1 MSNFNKRPVIGKQLL
16 TDRGVNSLVL
26 YLNELKGSKYDP
38 LDAQEEFDLFVQYRK
53 SPDKQIKDKIINSNL
68 RFVISVTK
76 AYLKHD
82 MKFTNEKAMLEDVIN
97 AGNIGMIKAFDKFDH
112 TKGFKFLTYATWDI
126 RLQIGIYL
134 NETLA
139 DIRLPSNLF
148 RIESVINKAMSAL
161 KTDDDNSEPSI
172 NQIVDKYNAIK
183 SNKEVE
189 LTTGLLCSIREN
201 KKSFISA
208 SRTLAGV
215 RSNSSGSDDDM
226 VLQDT
231 FKQEKSFEPD
241 SELLKSSDDINLN
254 AYLNKK
260 LSEREKIIVDYNFGL
275 NGKEQKTLAQISDVT
290 GLTRERVGQLLT
302 QAIKKLKESKST
314 LVKILEH

>member
-1 MSNFNKRPVIGKQLL
+1 MSNLNKRVIGKQLL

-26 YLNELKGSKYDP
+26 YFNELKNEKYNP
-38 LDAQEEFDLFVQYRK
+38 LNAQEEYDLFAEYRK
-53 SPDKQIKDKIINSNL
+53 NPDKNIKDKIINSNL
-68 RFVISVTK
+68 RFVISVAK
-76 AYLKHD
+76 AYLTYD

-97 AGNIGMIKAFDKFDH
+97 AGNFGIIKAFDKFDH
-112 TKGFKFLTYATWDI
+112 TKGFKFLTFATWHI
-126 RLQIGIYL
+126 RLHIGIYL

-148 RIESVINKAMSAL
+148 RIEKGIDKAIASL
-161 KTDDDNSEPSI
+161 KSDENIIEPSI
-172 NQIVDKYNAIK
+172 NQIVDKYNSIK
-183 SNKEVE
+183 NKLEVE

-226 VLQDT
+226 VLLDT
-231 FKQEKSFEPD
+231 FRQEKSFEPD
-241 SELLKSSDDINLN
+241 ADSMKVSDNTNLN
-254 AYLNKK
+254 NYLNKK
-260 LSEREKIIVDYNFGL
+260 LSEREKIIVEYKFGL
-275 NGKEQKTLAQISDVT
+275 NGKEEKTLEQISDVT

-302 QAIKKLKESKST
+302 GAIKKLKETSST
-314 LVKILEH
+314 LVKILE